1 MELKS
6 DIGAK
11 SAWKGFSSQT
21 LYIAYRLMI
30 LEDEM
35 DMYPE
40 TVEDLMIK
48 KNEKIKELIQI
59 KNLSKKLSLS
69 DLKPQE
75 EDSFFKR
82 VLKYKEENVII
93 KVISFGDIGEEF

>member
-1 MELKS
+1 
-6 DIGAK
+6 
-11 SAWKGFSSQT
+11 
-21 LYIAYRLMI
+21 
-30 LEDEM
+30 
-35 DMYPE
+35 
-40 TVEDLMIK
+40 MIK

-82 VLKYKEENVII
+82 VLKYKTEWKN
-93 KVISFGDIGEEF
+93 KRKCRSG